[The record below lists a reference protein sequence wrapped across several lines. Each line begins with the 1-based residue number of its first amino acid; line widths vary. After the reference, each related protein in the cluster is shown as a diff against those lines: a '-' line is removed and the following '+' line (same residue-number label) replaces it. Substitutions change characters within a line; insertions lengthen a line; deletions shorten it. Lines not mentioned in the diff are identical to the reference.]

1 MNLKTRYLGLELD
14 NPIVVSSC
22 GLSKNIEGVKNIE
35 KAGAGAVVLKSMFEE
50 QIQAET
56 NEAGKYVSVDSHTE
70 AYDYLRNYSN
80 EYSVTAYLDLVEKA
94 SQEVNIPIIASLNCV
109 SPEGW
114 TDYAK
119 KLEESGA
126 DALELNIGFMNNDI
140 NKNSQEVEALY
151 FDIVKAVLKK
161 INLPVSVK
169 IGPYFSSLAYFTS
182 RLVTLGVEGLVLF
195 NRFYRTDFDIDN
207 FKYTSGSPFSKPE
220 EISLPLHWI
229 AALSSFIHC
238 DFSGSTGVHDGK
250 GVVKMLLAGA
260 QTVQV
265 CSTLYK
271 NNLDTIGEMKNM
283 LSQWMKKNNFE
294 DIDSF
299 RGKMSR
305 KESGQAEELDRVQ
318 YIKALTGI
326 E

>member
-1 MNLKTRYLGLELD
+1 MNLKMNYLGLELD
-14 NPIVVSSC
+14 NPIIVSSC
-22 GLSKNIEGVKNIE
+22 GLSKNIEGIKDIE

-56 NEAGKYVSVDSHTE
+56 NEVGKYVGVDSHTE
-70 AYDYLRNYSN
+70 AYDYLRNFSN
-80 EYSVTAYLDLVEKA
+80 DHSISAYLDLVEKA
-94 SQEVNIPIIASLNCV
+94 KQEVKIPIIASLNCI

-126 DALELNIGFMNNDI
+126 DALELNIGFINNDI
-140 NKNSQEVEALY
+140 NKNSQEVEGLY
-151 FDIVKAVLKK
+151 FEIVKKVLKK
-161 INLPVSVK
+161 VSIPVSVK
-169 IGPYFSSLAYFTS
+169 IGPYFSSLAYFAS
-182 RLVTLGVEGLVLF
+182 RLVTLGISGIVLF

-207 FKYTSGSPFSKPE
+207 FKYTPGSPFSMPA

-229 AALSSFIHC
+229 ASLSSRIRC
-238 DFSGSTGVHDGK
+238 DFSGSTGVHDGT

-260 QTVQV
+260 QSVQV

-271 NNLDTIGEMKNM
+271 NKLDKIGEMKVY
-283 LSQWMKKNNFE
+283 LAEWMTKNNFE
-294 DIDSF
+294 DIRSF
-299 RGKMSR
+299 RGKLSR
-305 KESGQAEELDRVQ
+305 EESGEAENLDRVQ

>member
-1 MNLKTRYLGLELD
+1 MNLKTNYLGLELA
-14 NPIVVSSC
+14 NPIIVSSC
-22 GLSKNIEGVKNIE
+22 GLSKTIEGIKDIE

-56 NEAGKYVSVDSHTE
+56 NETTKYVGVDSHTE

-80 EYSVTAYLDLVEKA
+80 EYSVSAYLDLVEKA
-94 SQEVNIPIIASLNCV
+94 KREVAIPVIASLNCY

-126 DALELNIGFMNNDI
+126 DALELNIGFLNSDI

-151 FDIVKAVLKK
+151 FEMVKKVLKK
-161 INLPVSVK
+161 VNIPVAVK
-169 IGPYFSSLAYFTS
+169 LGPYFSSLAYFSS
-182 RLVTLGVEGLVLF
+182 RLVTLGVRGLVLF
-195 NRFYRTDFDIDN
+195 NRFYRIDFDIDN
-207 FKYTSGSPFSKPE
+207 FKYASGSPFSRPE
-220 EISLPLHWI
+220 EISLPLQWI
-229 AALSSFIHC
+229 ASLSSSIRC
-238 DFSGSTGVHDGK
+238 DFSGSTGVHDGP

-260 QTVQV
+260 HSVQV

-271 NNLDTIGEMKNM
+271 NKLDKIGEMKVY
-283 LSQWMKKNNFE
+283 LSEWMENNNFTN
-294 DIDSF
+294 IDSF
-299 RGKMSR
+299 RGKLSR
-305 KESGQAEELDRVQ
+305 EESGEAEKLDRLQ

>member
-1 MNLKTRYLGLELD
+1 MNLKTNYLGLELA
-14 NPIVVSSC
+14 NPIIVSSC
-22 GLSKNIEGVKNIE
+22 GLSKNIEGIKDIE

-56 NEAGKYVSVDSHTE
+56 NEAAKYVGVDSHTE

-80 EYSVTAYLDLVEKA
+80 EYSVSAYLNLVEKA
-94 SQEVNIPIIASLNCV
+94 KKEVKIPIIASLNCI

-126 DALELNIGFMNNDI
+126 DALELNIGFVNNDI
-140 NKNSQEVEALY
+140 KKNSQEVEALY
-151 FDIVKAVLKK
+151 YEIVKEVLKK
-161 INLPVSVK
+161 ISIPVSVK
-169 IGPYFSSLAYFTS
+169 IGPYFSSLAYFAS
-182 RLVTLGVEGLVLF
+182 RLVTLGVSGIVLF

-220 EISLPLHWI
+220 EISLSLHWI
-229 AALSSFIHC
+229 ASLSSFIRC
-238 DFSGSTGVHDGK
+238 DFSGSTGVHDGA
-250 GVVKMLLAGA
+250 GVIKMLLAGA
-260 QTVQV
+260 HSVQV

-271 NNLDTIGEMKNM
+271 NKLDKIGEMKAT
-283 LSQWMKKNNFE
+283 LTEWMEKNNFE
-294 DIDSF
+294 DIISF
-299 RGKMSR
+299 RGKLSR
-305 KESGQAEELDRVQ
+305 EESGQAEKLDRLQ